1 MVQPD
6 ERVVHQRRKGSGCRF
21 TVLALVLFYVNIYVG
36 VLFSKDDRRAR
47 SGDISVDSKY
57 LQMFVKR

>member
-36 VLFSKDDRRAR
+36 VLFSEDDRRAR
-47 SGDISVDSKY
+47 SGDICP
-57 LQMFVKR
+57 F